1 MKDLSTG
8 ETLCSVIAENVVIA
22 TILSSQDAIKALAVI
37 LTPEMFYTGLYGQI
51 FATCIELNQNG
62 DRINPETVY
71 QSMANKRQMK
81 GLEANLGD
89 RTAIFEVYRNTLPS
103 HSSVEYAQLIREKYK
118 ARKYRDFCREAQG
131 LFQDQ
136 PFDEAITWF
145 ERKLVEFRNLQGN
158 NEHTHSMFDIM
169 GEEFLNLTKIAE
181 ARESGDIHSSILPT
195 GFRDLDHQLSDGLP
209 RQRLI
214 SVLGSTAMGKTTVLL
229 ELLNYTS
236 LVMRQPSLFF
246 SLEMSSSAQ
255 AQKLFSKHAQIST
268 GALQSGKI
276 PPEKWGLLMEAQQN
290 YEGLPIKVN
299 DRVRTIEDIVSVSR
313 RFYAEHGEIG
323 MIGIDYLTLVRTAD
337 KQMPKRD
344 RVDYVL
350 EELNQLKKELDTR
363 IVVLCQIGRDVKQSG
378 DKRPTIYSAKES
390 GGIEEASDLILGC
403 YRDEYYNPD
412 TRDRGILEL
421 IVLKNRYGR
430 TGTIKLLWDG
440 ENSTIANLRASH
452 VYQ

>member
-8 ETLCSVIAENVVIA
+8 ESLCSVIAENIVIA
-22 TILSSQDAIKALAVI
+22 TILGSQDVIKAVMPI
-37 LTPEMFYTGLYGQI
+37 LSGSMFFTALHGQI
-51 FATCIELNQNG
+51 FDTCVELFSVNG
-62 DRINPETVY
+62 YISPETVY
-71 QSMANKRQMK
+71 QHMATKREMR
-81 GLEANLGD
+81 GLQPNLSD
-89 RTAIFEVYRNTLPS
+89 RAAIFAIYENHLPS
-103 HSSVEYAQLIREKYK
+103 PSVVEYSELIREKYK
-118 ARKYRDFCREAQG
+118 SRRYRDFCREGQG
-131 LFQDQ
+131 VFQEQ
-136 PFDEAITWF
+136 SFDDAIVWF
-145 ERKLVEFRNLQGN
+145 EKKLVEFRGLQGN
-158 NEHTHSMFDIM
+158 SEHTRSMFDVM
-169 GEEFLNLTKIAE
+169 GDEFISLTRIAE
-181 ARESGDIHSSILPT
+181 SRETGNIHESILPT
-195 GFRDLDHQLSDGLP
+195 GFRDLDHAMDDGIP

-214 SVLGSTAMGKTTVLL
+214 SVLGSTAMGKTTLLL

-276 PPEKWGLLMEAQQN
+276 PPDKWGVLMESQQN
-290 YEGLPIKVN
+290 YYNLPMKVN
-299 DRVRTIEDIVSVSR
+299 DRVRTIEDIISVSR
-313 RFYAEHGEIG
+313 QFYSEHGEIG
-323 MIGIDYLTLVRTAD
+323 MIGIDYLTLVRTAN

-363 IVVLCQIGRDVKQSG
+363 IVVLCQVGRDAKQSA

-390 GGIEEASDLILGC
+390 GGIEEASDLIYGC
-403 YRDEYYNPD
+403 YRDEYFNPD

-430 TGTIKLLWDG
+430 TGTVKLLWDG
-440 ENSTIANLRASH
+440 ANSTISNLRASH
-452 VYQ
+452 V